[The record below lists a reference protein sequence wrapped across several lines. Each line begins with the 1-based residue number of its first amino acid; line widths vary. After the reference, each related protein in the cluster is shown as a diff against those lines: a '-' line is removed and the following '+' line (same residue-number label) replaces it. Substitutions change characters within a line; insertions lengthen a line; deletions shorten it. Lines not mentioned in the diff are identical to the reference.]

1 MTTNICKNGHS
12 FERSSACPVCPKC
25 SSEAMA
31 NIFGDE
37 FPNIGA
43 PAFRAIDN
51 AGIKTL
57 RDITNYS
64 EKELLSLHG
73 FGPRALTMLK
83 DALNKKRLSFT
94 KK

>member
-1 MTTNICKNGHS
+1 
-12 FERSSACPVCPKC
+12 
-25 SSEAMA
+25 MA

-83 DALNKKRLSFT
+83 DALNKKGLSFT

>member
-1 MTTNICKNGHS
+1 MTNK
-12 FERSSACPVCPKC
+12 
-25 SSEAMA
+25 
-31 NIFGDE
+31 FGEE

-57 RDITNYS
+57 RDITCYS

-73 FGPRALTMLK
+73 FGPRALRLLK
-83 DALNKKRLSFT
+83 QKLTEKGLSFII
-94 KK
+94 K